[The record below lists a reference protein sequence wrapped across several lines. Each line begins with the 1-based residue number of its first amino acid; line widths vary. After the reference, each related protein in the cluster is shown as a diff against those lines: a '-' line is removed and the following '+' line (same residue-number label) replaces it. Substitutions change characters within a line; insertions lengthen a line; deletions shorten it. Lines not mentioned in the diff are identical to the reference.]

1 MIYSKYETFYVSS
14 FFIYQMCQYTQNL
27 NFTLMPVLLLS
38 IIFAFLGIIMPL
50 TTYKFTLKHSIVER
64 LRAE

>member
-1 MIYSKYETFYVSS
+1 
-14 FFIYQMCQYTQNL
+14 MCQYTPNL

-50 TTYKFTLKHSIVER
+50 ITYKFTVKHSIVER